1 MSADL
6 KDYLFLEAKEKAF
19 EIEIE
24 SRNNYKTIKNANVQ
38 EEKKKL
44 NERYQNDNNLKET
57 TYKQAR
63 SKLINQT
70 RTENLIARNKAL
82 VKLLNK
88 TQVTLLKKCKSDS
101 QYYSK
106 LLKDLIFQGM
116 VKMME
121 DEIIIFCL
129 QRDKLLIQDIL
140 PDCVKRFEE
149 ITERQLGQKRSV
161 KLTISNKNYLE
172 ERMIP
177 NLTEMKLETITDEH
191 ERSIKIS
198 KHIDDKF
205 CFGGVILKDKTE
217 SIICKNTLD
226 LRTEM
231 AFHQL
236 LPEIRKI
243 CFKD

>member
-6 KDYLFLEAKEKAF
+6 KDYLYLEAKEKAF
-19 EIEIE
+19 ELEIE
-24 SRNNYKTIKNANVQ
+24 ARNEYQRIKRANII

-44 NERYQNDNNLKET
+44 DKRYEAEDVKKET
-57 TYKQAR
+57 SFKQAR

-70 RTENLIARNKAL
+70 RQNKLIARNKAL

-88 TQVTLLKKCKSDS
+88 TQITLLKKCKSDNN
-101 QYYSK
+101 YYSK
-106 LLKDLIFQGM
+106 LLKDLIFQGL

-129 QRDKLLIQDIL
+129 QRDKLLIEDIL
-140 PDCVKRFEE
+140 EECVKNFEE
-149 ITERQLGQKRSV
+149 LTLEKLGEKRTV
-161 KLTISNKNYLE
+161 KLRISEKNYLE

-177 NLTEMKLETITDEH
+177 NLSDTELGDINDEH
-191 ERSIKIS
+191 EVSIKIAQD
-198 KHIDDKF
+198 IDDKF

-217 SIICKNTLD
+217 KIICKNTLD

-236 LPEIRKI
+236 LPEIRRI
-243 CFKD
+243 CFND